1 MIENKVRCVH
11 WQATYKNKN
20 SNTRIKQNHIKV
32 IEHFNF
38 KENIICILNL
48 NPTNF
53 SYYENWQFNM
63 VSKSSLAAGHIFY
76 IFESSLHNLHICFSS
91 YSICSYL
98 PIYLPPICPLC
109 YSFPIFFF
117 PNLECVSLYDF
128 SSSPICHYLSMYLSP
143 NLLNLQFFIYVSLS

>member
-20 SNTRIKQNHIKV
+20 SNIRIKQNHRKV

-38 KENIICILNL
+38 KENIIGILNL

-63 VSKSSLAAGHIFY
+63 VSKSGLTAGHIFY
-76 IFESSLHNLHICFSS
+76 IFELSLHNLHICFSS
-91 YSICSYL
+91 YSICNCLIFSQFARFAAL
-98 PIYLPPICPLC
+98 SLC
-109 YSFPIFFF
+109 
-117 PNLECVSLYDF
+117 F
-128 SSSPICHYLSMYLSP
+128 SSPTWSVYLSMISLLPQFIVLCLCISPLICSICSFLSM
-143 NLLNLQFFIYVSLS
+143 